1 MVSFAVLILVLLAF
15 VISGFLSRL
24 LLPWIIKASLN
35 RDITTIDAHKPEK
48 PIIAEPGGLAPLL
61 ATIFTIL
68 ILVFSWEYITPELAP
83 NPQVFQPLLAGLL
96 SVVIAGLIGFL
107 DDVFRISWRAKLL
120 LGFLPAFPLM
130 ALEVGKSTVGLGPLG
145 VLDLRFIVG
154 TLNLNL
160 YSLII
165 IPLAVNFA
173 FNSFNMFAGFNGLET
188 GNGTISLFAILL
200 LSLIVENPI
209 VALFSSALLGGFIV
223 ILWFN
228 WYPARTLIGDTGTLT
243 LGTGIIVAII
253 IGNMD
258 RLALGLFGLHFLN
271 FVLFLGYLYTRQTEK
286 IASIDNDGNI
296 VAPSP
301 FTVYWLLPYYL
312 KNIGER
318 KNVLLLLL
326 AHTIIVSIVFLLSLP
341 IYSS

>member
-1 MVSFAVLILVLLAF
+1 MVSFAVLSLALLAF

-24 LLPWIIKASLN
+24 LLPWVIRASLN

-83 NPQVFQPLLAGLL
+83 DPQVFQPLLAGLL
-96 SVVIAGLIGFL
+96 SVVTAGLIGFL

-130 ALEVGKSTVGLGPLG
+130 ALEVGKSTVGLGPFG
-145 VLDLRFIVG
+145 VLDLRFG
-154 TLNLNL
+154 TLNL

-200 LSLIVENPI
+200 LSFIVEDPI

-258 RLALGLFGLHFLN
+258 RLALGIFGLHFVN
-271 FVLFLGYLYTRQTEK
+271 FLLFLGYLYTRQTEK
-286 IASIDNDGNI
+286 IASIDNKGNI

-326 AHTIIVSIVFLLSLP
+326 AHAIIVTIVFLLSLP
-341 IYSS
+341 IYSA